1 MRILLLNQFF
11 WPDAAPTSLL
21 LTDLA
26 RELAARGHD
35 VVAVCGNSN
44 YAGPGAKGE
53 VSSIE
58 VRRTPTLK
66 FARGTA
72 ARLLSYTS
80 FLGSALGAGLM
91 GEKPDLVITLTTP
104 PLLSSVGTMMKS
116 LRGCR
121 HWIWEMDVYPD
132 VAVELGWI
140 KKNSALERL
149 IGLMTDW
156 PRQKADGILVLG
168 ECMKQRLMNRGITD
182 EQLFVAENWADGREI
197 KPMPFPDRRLL
208 QVLYSGNLGLAHDV
222 ETIEQAARE
231 MDEAPVA
238 EFVFAGGG
246 PKRKALE
253 ERCANRRLKHVSFWG
268 YSSAETLGESLGK
281 GDVGLVTQR
290 PECIG
295 TVVPSKVYGLMASGR
310 PILYVGPEESTPHR
324 IIEKFHC
331 GWHINPGDVHGL
343 KELLRTLAANRRLVH
358 EAGNNARRAF
368 LENYDLPI
376 GVGRI
381 ADMIGARPLD
391 AERNTRGSGETRRR
405 EVKTP
410 AVA

>member
-11 WPDAAPTSLL
+11 WPDSAPTSLL

-35 VVAVCGNSN
+35 VVALCGNSN
-44 YAGPGAKGE
+44 YEGSSAGGE
-53 VSSIE
+53 VPD
-58 VRRTPTLK
+58 VGVCRTPTLK

-72 ARLLSYTS
+72 SRLLSYTS

-104 PLLSSVGTMMKS
+104 PLLSAVGTLMKS
-116 LRGCR
+116 VRGCR

-149 IGLMTDW
+149 IGFMTDW

-168 ECMKQRLMNRGITD
+168 ECMKQRLMNRGVAD
-182 EQLFVAENWADGREI
+182 EQLFVAENWADGTEI
-197 KPMPFPDRRLL
+197 KPLPFPNRALL
-208 QVLYSGNLGLAHDV
+208 QVLYSGNLGLAHEI
-222 ETIEQAARE
+222 ETIEQAAFE

-246 PKRKALE
+246 TKRKALE
-253 ERCANRRLKHVSFWG
+253 ERCAARNLKHVNFRG
-268 YSSAETLGESLGK
+268 YASAETLGESLGMS
-281 GDVGLVTQR
+281 DIGLVTQR
-290 PECIG
+290 PECFG
-295 TVVPSKVYGLMASGR
+295 TVVPSKVYGLLASGR
-310 PILYVGPEESTPHR
+310 PVLYIGPEKSTPHR
-324 IIEKFHC
+324 IIEKFRC
-331 GWHINPGDVHGL
+331 GWHINPGDVRGL
-343 KELLRTLAANRRLVH
+343 KELLHTLASNRRRIH

-381 ADMIGARPLD
+381 ADMIGAWPLD
-391 AERNTRGSGETRRR
+391 AQHDTRGGGNMKQWEA
-405 EVKTP
+405 KTS
-410 AVA
+410 AVV